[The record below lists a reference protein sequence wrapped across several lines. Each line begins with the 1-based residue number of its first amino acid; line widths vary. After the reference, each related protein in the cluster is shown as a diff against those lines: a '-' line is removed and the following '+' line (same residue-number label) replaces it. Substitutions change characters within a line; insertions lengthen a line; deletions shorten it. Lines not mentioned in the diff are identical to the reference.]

1 MNKICPKIN
10 EGTSIHFKTHT
21 APNSK
26 QNCLLNLLYYN
37 ENTCLQSILHCAWFF
52 SIQKKSTSSNAFI
65 SQKPMR
71 NVSRK
76 CYGTLKKNQETHA
89 VVNLPLCYKRIHY
102 GIQQAIKRKQFL
114 QSYAPSNQLYNLLL
128 FWIFVHIR
136 IIVMKFQNKS
146 SLVSQN
152 WMLCHVHYTIC
163 IMSKWHRPKRTDV
176 ILWILEHR
184 YCSKPWVHWLDFSI
198 VTLSNLKY
206 T

>member
-1 MNKICPKIN
+1 MKTPAYNRCC
-10 EGTSIHFKTHT
+10 TVLDFSQFKRNQQVQMLSFHKNQWEMYLGS
-21 APNSK
+21 AMV
-26 QNCLLNLLYYN
+26 
-37 ENTCLQSILHCAWFF
+37 H
-52 SIQKKSTSSNAFI
+52 KK
-65 SQKPMR
+65 K
-71 NVSRK
+71 
-76 CYGTLKKNQETHA
+76 QETHA

-152 WMLCHVHYTIC
+152 WMLCHVHCTIC
-163 IMSKWHRPKRTDV
+163 IMSKWHRPKRTDVHV

>member
-1 MNKICPKIN
+1 MKTPAYYRCC
-10 EGTSIHFKTHT
+10 TVLDFSQFKR
-21 APNSK
+21 N
-26 QNCLLNLLYYN
+26 Q
-37 ENTCLQSILHCAWFF
+37 Q
-52 SIQKKSTSSNAFI
+52 IQMLSFHKNQWEMYLGSAMVHKKNR
-65 SQKPMR
+65 KPMQ
-71 NVSRK
+71 
-76 CYGTLKKNQETHA
+76 LWM
-89 VVNLPLCYKRIHY
+89 HY

-136 IIVMKFQNKS
+136 IIIMKFQNKS